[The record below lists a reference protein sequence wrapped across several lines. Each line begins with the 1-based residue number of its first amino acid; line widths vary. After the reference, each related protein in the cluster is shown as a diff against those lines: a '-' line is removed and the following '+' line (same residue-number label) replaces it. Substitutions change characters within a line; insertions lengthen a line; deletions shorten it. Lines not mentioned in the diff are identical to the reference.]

1 MEWDRLDS
9 TTWHRPM
16 TAMTVETFLSGETGS
31 AFINLDGGKFWL
43 SIPDQAGQSPFE
55 TLAAAQAAGDRALAE
70 LDAKQASEIARSE
83 GLDDEWAFQLDRD
96 LPTFVSAAGFELT
109 RMKRGEWAVF
119 EGDEE
124 LLKAPTAAD
133 AASQLAARNSFAPS
147 I

>member
-1 MEWDRLDS
+1 MEWDQLDS
-9 TTWHRPM
+9 KTWHRPM

-31 AFINLDGGKFWL
+31 AFINQEGDKFWL
-43 SIPDQAGQSPFE
+43 SIPDQVGQSPFE
-55 TLAAAQAAGDRALAE
+55 TLAAAQAAGDRVVAE

-83 GLDDEWAFQLDRD
+83 GLDDDWAFQLDRD
-96 LPTFVSAAGFELT
+96 LPTFVSGTGFELT

-124 LLKAPTAAD
+124 ILKATTAAD
-133 AASQLAARNSFAPS
+133 ASVQLAARKAFVPS

>member
-1 MEWDRLDS
+1 MEWDQLDS

-16 TAMTVETFLSGETGS
+16 TAMTVETFVSGEAGS
-31 AFINLDGGKFWL
+31 TFINLEAGKFWL
-43 SIPDQAGQSPFE
+43 SIPDQAGQSPYE
-55 TLAAAQAAGDRALAE
+55 TLAAAQAAGDRVLAE
-70 LDAKQASEIARSE
+70 IDAKQASEIARSE
-83 GLDDEWAFQLDRD
+83 GLDEEWAFQLDRD

-124 LLKAPTAAD
+124 ILKAPTAAN